1 MPQRCLWDLH
11 RLNCQGLHR
20 QSVLLQYLKS
30 ESSVTGAVQ
39 GLFPEAV
46 SVKVTVP
53 FRTSDAPGIYV
64 VVKELEDVNVPSP
77 DRVQAYVL
85 GTPSVTDTWPGEN
98 V

>member
-1 MPQRCLWDLH
+1 MFMGPSQAKLSGPALTSGAFTIFKIR
-11 RLNCQGLHR
+11 
-20 QSVLLQYLKS
+20 SS
-30 ESSVTGAVQ
+30 EIGAVQ

-53 FRTSDAPGIYV
+53 FKISDAPGIYV

>member
-1 MPQRCLWDLH
+1 MRQQCLWDLH
-11 RLNCQGLHR
+11 RLNCQDLHR

-30 ESSVTGAVQ
+30 DHLKLEPNKE
-39 GLFPEAV
+39 LFPEAV

-53 FRTSDAPGIYV
+53 FKISDAPGIYV